1 MTNGHFCIASAVLG
15 GCSLI
20 SFGVVSYLV
29 FTCPEYEE
37 MEDGTL
43 IRKD

>member
-1 MTNGHFCIASAVLG
+1 MDASILQVMFWVG
-15 GCSLI
+15 ISLI
-20 SFGVVSYLV
+20 SFGVISYLV

-43 IRKD
+43 IRKE